1 MGSPEG
7 EKDLFA
13 GAVHTGDTI
22 EVDLNS
28 ALGWA
33 TLSDCSGQTFYP
45 FSDQLPPEDN
55 LGSIPEIEHCGL

>member
-33 TLSDCSGQTFYP
+33 TLGDCSG
-45 FSDQLPPEDN
+45 
-55 LGSIPEIEHCGL
+55 